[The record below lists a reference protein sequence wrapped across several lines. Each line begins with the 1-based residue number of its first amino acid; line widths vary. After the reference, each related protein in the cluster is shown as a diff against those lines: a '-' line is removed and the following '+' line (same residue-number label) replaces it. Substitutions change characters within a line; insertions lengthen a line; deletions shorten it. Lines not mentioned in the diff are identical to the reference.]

1 MRDLPFRSALII
13 GAGSGISA
21 SLTRLLSSVGV
32 TVSVAA
38 RNTEKLG
45 ALTECTGACAYRADA
60 ADVDDV
66 ETLFRRV
73 AADSGDPEIV
83 VFNAAQPLRGKL
95 QDLDPLGVQRAMTVT
110 AFGGFLAVHHA
121 AKRMVPR
128 GHGAILLTGNTAS
141 IKGFANSAAFA
152 MGKFALRG
160 LAQSAARELGPKG
173 IHVVHFVI
181 DGFIRSESRP
191 DPADAPDS
199 TLNPDDIAQCYV
211 DALCQPRNSWS
222 DEIVLRPWV
231 ERF

>member
-1 MRDLPFRSALII
+1 MRELPFRSALIN

-38 RNTEKLG
+38 KHGKAGCTRRMHRGG
-45 ALTECTGACAYRADA
+45 APIGPTPQTSMTSRPFSGASPPTA
-60 ADVDDV
+60 
-66 ETLFRRV
+66 
-73 AADSGDPEIV
+73 EIPRSWSS
-83 VFNAAQPLRGKL
+83 NAAQPLRGQL
-95 QDLDPLGVQRAMTVT
+95 EDLDPLGAQRAMTVT

-128 GHGAILLTGNTAS
+128 GYGAILLTGNTAS

-222 DEIVLRPWV
+222 DEIVLRPWA